1 MLSNFFKQIEDEH
14 EYESKICM
22 SSVSGSLEERRSME
36 KAAMG
41 ESTVSMSEKGWTSLD
56 VFEAIKQIGSKHNAS
71 INAN

>member
-1 MLSNFFKQIEDEH
+1 
-14 EYESKICM
+14 M